1 MYKSVTL
8 KCRLCYIDC
17 LGFKWWWSTIN
28 QTSPHHQQSPLT
40 TPLPSHIFINLL
52 WQGKLNWTL
61 TWACLA
67 YMVKNIYW
75 TIRRKASKYHRSGQ
89 ERFKCKKLTDDRHQV
104 MAKVHMTFWPSEPK
118 IPMIDMFLPD
128 QDKMWK
134 LCWGSQKHQYCKVCF
149 KLTQ

>member
-1 MYKSVTL
+1 MYKSVTI

-28 QTSPHHQQSPLT
+28 QTPPHHQQSPLT

-75 TIRRKASKYHRSGQ
+75 PIGRKASKYHRSGQ
-89 ERFKCKKLTDDRHQV
+89 ERFKCKKLRRQTPSDGKSSHDLL
-104 MAKVHMTFWPSEPK
+104 AKWAKNSNDGHVFARSGQNVKTMLRISKTSV
-118 IPMIDMFLPD
+118 L
-128 QDKMWK
+128 QS
-134 LCWGSQKHQYCKVCF
+134 L
-149 KLTQ
+149 L